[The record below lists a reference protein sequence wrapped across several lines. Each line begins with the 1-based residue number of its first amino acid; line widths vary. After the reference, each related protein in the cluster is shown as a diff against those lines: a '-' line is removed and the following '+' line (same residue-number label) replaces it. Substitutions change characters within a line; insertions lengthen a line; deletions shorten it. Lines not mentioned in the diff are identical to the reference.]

1 MDYGAID
8 LHTRRSQ
15 IRIVREDGTVILERR
30 VDTTRAEWD
39 RMFGGRT
46 RMRILLESSTESE
59 WVAPHLEGLGH
70 EVVVADPNYAAMYG
84 SRSRKVKTDRRDVAA
99 LAEANRTGV
108 FRRAHRVSAPAQELR
123 EQLRVRAHAV
133 RMRAQTIT
141 VLRSL
146 LRRHGLRLATGAAD
160 HVLTRL
166 DRMPMPAPLA
176 AAIAP
181 LRTMIVDLNRTVAR
195 REDAIEARATDAR
208 TQQLMTAPGVGP
220 IVALTFQ
227 AVLDTP

>member
-8 LHTRRSQ
+8 LHPRRSQ

-39 RMFGGRT
+39 RMFSGRA

-59 WVAPHLEGLGH
+59 WVAQHLEGLSH

-84 SRSRKVKTDRRDVAA
+84 SRSRNVKTDRRDVAA
-99 LAEANRTGV
+99 LAEANRSGV
-108 FRRAHRVSAPAQELR
+108 FRRAHRVSAATQSLR
-123 EQLRVRAHAV
+123 EQLRVRAHLV
-133 RMRAQTIT
+133 RTRAQTIT

-146 LRRHGLRLATGAAD
+146 LRRHGLRLATGGAA

-166 DRMPMPAPLA
+166 DRMAMPATLA
-176 AAIAP
+176 TAIAP
-181 LRTMIVDLNRTVAR
+181 LRTLIGQLNA
-195 REDAIEARATDAR
+195 AIR
-208 TQQLMTAPGVGP
+208 
-220 IVALTFQ
+220 
-227 AVLDTP
+227 